1 MLRPLLQ
8 LMDSF
13 RRPKFVV
20 CNCGLEVLLL
30 LALEPLADLAEGL
43 REQLLRL
50 LLRLLLLLIPRRMQR
65 PRLRHKQLHGRGRRR
80 AQPQFKKNN
89 APARRALSL
98 HRKRCTQPQPLRSRR
113 GWASLPESRC
123 VTCA

>member
-1 MLRPLLQ
+1 
-8 LMDSF
+8 MDSF

-50 LLRLLLLLIPRRMQR
+50 LLRLLLLLIPQ
-65 PRLRHKQLHGRGRRR
+65 PCNGSGFGTSNCTAGGGAGRS
-80 AQPQFKKNN
+80 
-89 APARRALSL
+89 LSSRITL
-98 HRKRCTQPQPLRSRR
+98 HRHD
-113 GWASLPESRC
+113 GH
-123 VTCA
+123 